1 MAAEIEPLVIGSG
14 IPREDAAAAT
24 AKPDSKSTLERDR
37 ADAPSG
43 RTADYIVAAIL
54 VLLALAISP
63 LGTILLDGIDSPS
76 LRGVTIA
83 LALDAFLLLVVGGI
97 LARGRG
103 RKFFLHAIAWTF
115 PVAVLAALEAAAGS
129 FHLAHIIAPF
139 DDVTILEQKG
149 YWPPHLLRD
158 DRLGPVT
165 EGVQLYR
172 PWQGDGI
179 TINELGLRTVS
190 PTPKAADEWRV
201 AITGGSTA
209 WGWLVTDA
217 NTIAAG
223 MQRQLRRT
231 HPNVTVYNF
240 GIEGA
245 TISAELATLKRFR
258 ATYAID
264 QVVFYTG
271 ANDSLDT
278 YMRLTGAQEELG
290 RLAEPRAFE
299 LVKVARRVLGL
310 ITGPAAATL
319 AKLDREV
326 LPRTAQDN
334 SLRDGIIAADTY
346 CAAAMLRCDFVL
358 QPIMATRQP
367 PVAEEIAVAR
377 TLGLAYPKLREFTG
391 GMYRAAIAAGPD
403 KRVHDLSGVLDAFDK
418 PVFVDVL
425 HMNEAGNRTVAAGI
439 APIVLR
445 SLP

>member
-1 MAAEIEPLVIGSG
+1 
-14 IPREDAAAAT
+14 
-24 AKPDSKSTLERDR
+24 
-37 ADAPSG
+37 
-43 RTADYIVAAIL
+43 
-54 VLLALAISP
+54 LLNGPA
-63 LGTILLDGIDSPS
+63 S
-76 LRGVTIA
+76 LSFRGVTIA

-97 LARGRG
+97 LVRGRG
-103 RKFFLHAIAWTF
+103 RKLFLHAIAWTF

-149 YWPPHLLRD
+149 YWPPHLLRA

-165 EGVQLYR
+165 EGVSLYR

-179 TINELGLRTVS
+179 TINELGLRTAS
-190 PTPKAADEWRV
+190 PTPKAAGEWRV
-201 AITGGSTA
+201 AVTGGSTA

-223 MQRQLRRT
+223 VQRQLRRT

-258 ATYAID
+258 ETYAID

-290 RLAEPRAFE
+290 RLAEPRTFE
-299 LVKVARRVLGL
+299 LIKAARRVLGL
-310 ITGPAAATL
+310 ITGPAAETL
-319 AKLDREV
+319 AKLDRDV
-326 LPRTAQDN
+326 LPRTAQHN
-334 SLRDGIIAADTY
+334 SLRDGIVAADAY

-358 QPIMATRQP
+358 QPIFATRQP

-391 GMYRAAIAAGPD
+391 GMYRAAIAVGPE
-403 KRVHDLSGVLDAFDK
+403 KRVHDLSGILDAFDK
-418 PVFVDVL
+418 PAFVDVL
-425 HMNEAGNRTVAAGI
+425 HMNEAGNHSVAAGI

-445 SLP
+445 GLP